1 MLCHKS
7 ILINVIWWGEKESNL
22 HSQRRRVYSPLGSPR
37 AQSRHRNLVGDAG
50 FELAKPLVPKTSALP
65 D

>member
-1 MLCHKS
+1 MEGFEPTQPEAPDLQS
-7 ILINVIWWGEKESNL
+7 GPLLVT
-22 HSQRRRVYSPLGSPR
+22 VYLPI
-37 AQSRHRNLVGDAG
+37 LVGDAG